1 MRRFA
6 RPALGDQLE
15 EKIRNLETA
24 LQEARVDRDRL
35 DQDAQTGRDRLE
47 AARIECKRLS
57 EQLHER
63 DEALMSVHAKH
74 EEIAQQLRVRD
85 DELRGKQAEFE
96 RLAKQLDVALN
107 DVKPLVTSMTRREQ
121 EARLESQQLH
131 ARIDELHRTLD
142 QAVKNHLHE
151 RAQLAEQLRMTREQL
166 ASEAPQRTALLARI
180 SDLQA
185 ALQKLPVDRGPGPGV
200 EIPRL
205 GAELPPLAE
214 GKRSLHKEVNA
225 DIPASLLEKP
235 LPADRLGASIM
246 ELAQSLV
253 APDPE
258 ELRAQAQAAADENL
272 KAARA
277 ENEVLRKKV
286 AQLEQTRQKL
296 SSMLGDIGIT
306 VYGPG
311 QRP

>member
-1 MRRFA
+1 
-6 RPALGDQLE
+6 
-15 EKIRNLETA
+15 
-24 LQEARVDRDRL
+24 
-35 DQDAQTGRDRLE
+35 
-47 AARIECKRLS
+47 
-57 EQLHER
+57 
-63 DEALMSVHAKH
+63 MSVHAKH
-74 EEIAQQLRVRD
+74 EEIAEQLRVRD
-85 DELRGKQAEFE
+85 DELREKQAEFE
-96 RLAKQLDVALN
+96 LLAKQLNVALN

-131 ARIDELHRTLD
+131 ARIADLHRALD
-142 QAVKNHLHE
+142 QAMKNHLQE
-151 RAQLAEQLRMTREQL
+151 REQLAQQIRMTREQL
-166 ASEAPQRTALLARI
+166 ASEASQRTALLSRI
-180 SDLQA
+180 SDLQD
-185 ALQKLPVDRGPGPGV
+185 ALLKFPVDRGTGPGV

-205 GAELPPLAE
+205 EAELPPLAG
-214 GKRSLHKEVNA
+214 GKRSLHKQENV

-235 LPADRLGASIM
+235 LPADRLGASIS

-258 ELRAQAQAAADENL
+258 ELRAKAQLAADEDL